1 MSFTEDRTALLQQ
14 NYQTGAKMVYSYSDY
29 ATEWE
34 TKELWF
40 HCQQGQEFSLLQ
52 SIQTSIGANQDS
64 CSPNTRRLCPE
75 IK

>member
-1 MSFTEDRTALLQQ
+1 MSFTDDRTALLEQ
-14 NYQTGAKMVYSYSDY
+14 NYQTGARMVLSYSDY
-29 ATEWE
+29 ATRRE

-52 SIQTSIGANQDS
+52 SIQTSTGANQDS
-64 CSPNTRRLCPE
+64 CSPNNRGLCPE